1 MCVCVC
7 DAAMRKAFECV
18 GGLYFHW
25 QGDKTG
31 ACFNQ
36 DNIRAQV
43 TVQEVCVC
51 VFGGGGGA
59 WGRGGACSTAKR
71 ALLPHRSLWRTPYS
85 EPDPRSRVQ
94 ATPLRAP
101 PRHPALQE

>member
-51 VFGGGGGA
+51 VFGGGGGCMGEGWRLLNCKA
-59 WGRGGACSTAKR
+59 RSATPSLTLAY
-71 ALLPHRSLWRTPYS
+71 ALLRT
-85 EPDPRSRVQ
+85 
-94 ATPLRAP
+94 
-101 PRHPALQE
+101 